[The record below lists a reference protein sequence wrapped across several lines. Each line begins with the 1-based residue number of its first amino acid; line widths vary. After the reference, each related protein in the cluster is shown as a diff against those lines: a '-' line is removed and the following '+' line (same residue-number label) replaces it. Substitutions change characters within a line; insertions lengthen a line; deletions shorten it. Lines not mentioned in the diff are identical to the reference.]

1 MGKRLVDTDIVV
13 DYLRGVE
20 RAKTLIDE
28 SISDSEICISII
40 SKMELLA
47 GCRNKREIKTVED
60 FIARFNTIYLDDI
73 STENAYSLFKK
84 YRLSHGIGILD
95 SLVAATAIHNEM
107 PLLTKNI
114 KHFSMIQ
121 KVTVLKPY

>member
-1 MGKRLVDTDIVV
+1 MGKRLVDTDIIV

-20 RAKTLIDE
+20 RAKILIEE
-28 SISDSEICISII
+28 SISDSEICISVI

-47 GCRNKREIKTVED
+47 GCRNKGEIKIVED
-60 FIARFNTIYLDDI
+60 MFARFITIYLDEI
-73 STENAYSLFKK
+73 SAKIAYSLFKRF
-84 YRLSHGIGILD
+84 RLSHGIGIFD
-95 SLVAATAIHNEM
+95 SLIAATAIHHEL

-121 KVTVLKPY
+121 RLTILKP